1 MFMPEGAQDIV
12 RKSTS
17 DPKKL
22 KAIADALGVAD
33 AASFKSARVELSRQG
48 GGGKGGSSK
57 GGSSKGGGSKG
68 GGSKGSAKK
77 ASGKSSKKGR

>member
-22 KAIADALGVAD
+22 KAIAEALGIAD
-33 AASFKSARVELSRQG
+33 AASFKSAKVELSRQG
-48 GGGKGGSSK
+48 GGGKGG
-57 GGSSKGGGSKG
+57 GSKGGGSKG
-68 GGSKGSAKK
+68 GGSKSGSKGSAKK
-77 ASGKSSKKGR
+77 SSGKKSSSKGR

>member
-33 AASFKSARVELSRQG
+33 AASFKSAKVELSRQG
-48 GGGKGGSSK
+48 GGGKGG
-57 GGSSKGGGSKG
+57 GGSKG
-68 GGSKGSAKK
+68 GGSKGSSKK
-77 ASGKSSKKGR
+77 SSGKSSKGR